1 MVVAEMLVRCEP
13 QMTEAAILVSGRQTA
28 AAHHKG
34 PAAVDPQRAAWSRLA
49 EALPPQVGR
58 QTVVAELLNMVAI
71 EVLLRKGEAAR
82 RPQVVQ
88 RRGEAG
94 MRRADL

>member
-1 MVVAEMLVRCEP
+1 MLVAEMQVP

-34 PAAVDPQRAAWSRLA
+34 PAAVDPQTAAWSRLA
-49 EALPPQVGR
+49 PQVAR
-58 QTVVAELLNMVAI
+58 QIVVAELLNMVAI
-71 EVLLRKGEAAR
+71 EVLLRKGEEAAT

-94 MRRADL
+94 MDL